1 MSDDAAA
8 SRGQTLRCPFRV
20 LSDFDAPCF
29 PHLALYSTY
38 LFIPLF
44 VVAVL
49 RGVLCA
55 QWLFGGF
62 TCCLATSGQSQGCR
76 KSVFLTAKEEQRQ
89 GDRGGHRLNEATSH
103 LLTWSRDIKEAS
115 EEETVENGS

>member
-8 SRGQTLRCPFRV
+8 SRGQTIRCPFRV
-20 LSDFDAPCF
+20 RPDSDAPCF
-29 PHLALYSTY
+29 PLLALYSTY

-89 GDRGGHRLNEATSH
+89 EDRGGHRLNGATSH
-103 LLTWSRDIKEAS
+103 LLTWSRDI

>member
-8 SRGQTLRCPFRV
+8 GRGQTIRCPFRV
-20 LSDFDAPCF
+20 LHDFDVSCF
-29 PHLALYSTY
+29 PLLALYSTY
-38 LFIPLF
+38 LFILLF

-49 RGVLCA
+49 RRVLCA

-76 KSVFLTAKEEQRQ
+76 KSVFLTAKEEHRQ
-89 GDRGGHRLNEATSH
+89 DDRGGHRLNEATSQ

-115 EEETVENGS
+115 NEVTVENGS